1 MAELQAYLYDIEIFA
16 DLEGKSAS
24 DSPPATIPPGSY
36 TTMFPYLPDIA
47 MMQNWELSRCWSSLT
62 WLILTLTFLLH
73 VNEKNGNYPATN
85 C

>member
-47 MMQNWELSRCWSSLT
+47 MMQN
-62 WLILTLTFLLH
+62 
-73 VNEKNGNYPATN
+73 
-85 C
+85 